1 MLPGPAIA
9 KQTECSSICVTLLL
23 EDVRR
28 RWHSGRKKPSWWME
42 RDLGCFRPGRK
53 PPSLVTRQPL
63 GLPSFL
69 AWRCHPDGVGA
80 RSHPKAKYEQGGE
93 SGKEERRQISLQTGG
108 MIFTSCTDPASLS
121 HLHAGQ
127 RCPGDRSFEV
137 LERGVCHL
145 LLLGTSPISA
155 IVQAIVIPPPP
166 APTQEQS
173 D

>member
-1 MLPGPAIA
+1 MEKEQNLLSGPAIA
-9 KQTECSSICVTLLL
+9 KQTECLSICVTLLL

-93 SGKEERRQISLQTGG
+93 SGKEGVKADQFADRRYDIH
-108 MIFTSCTDPASLS
+108 FP
-121 HLHAGQ
+121 H
-127 RCPGDRSFEV
+127 RPSF
-137 LERGVCHL
+137 
-145 LLLGTSPISA
+145 S
-155 IVQAIVIPPPP
+155 IPPSRRRKVSRG
-166 APTQEQS
+166 QEL
-173 D
+173 